1 MLPEIPLAWTHQLR
15 IWRKL
20 NRKKKAIIGG
30 GEAPDPNDEYLL
42 YQTLV
47 GAWPY
52 GTANGSPTPDFVV
65 RISNYI
71 LKGMREAKQKTSWA
85 RHNEPYESAVG
96 DFINSIL
103 QSTEFLET
111 FLPFQRTTAHFGM
124 LNGLS
129 QTLIKLTVPGV
140 PDAWLIPTTVTP
152 WTSPFVRERC
162 SE

>member
-1 MLPEIPLAWTHQLR
+1 
-15 IWRKL
+15 
-20 NRKKKAIIGG
+20 
-30 GEAPDPNDEYLL
+30 
-42 YQTLV
+42 
-47 GAWPY
+47 
-52 GTANGSPTPDFVV
+52 
-65 RISNYI
+65 
-71 LKGMREAKQKTSWA
+71 MREAKQKTSWA